1 MPWSSSD
8 RRARLPQDWDS
19 RRASVLR
26 RDSFR
31 CKIAGA
37 GCSGIATEVDHIRRG
52 DDHRLENLRAV
63 CRSCHRKKSQAEALE
78 AQRRKRELRY
88 RPQERHP
95 GLR

>member
-26 RDSFR
+26 RDGYR
-31 CKIAGA
+31 CQIAGA

-52 DDHRLENLRAV
+52 DDHRFDNLRAV
-63 CRSCHRKKSQAEALE
+63 CSSCHKKKTLGEAQVASRKKREA
-78 AQRRKRELRY
+78 RF
-88 RPQERHP
+88 RPRERHP
-95 GLR
+95 GSC